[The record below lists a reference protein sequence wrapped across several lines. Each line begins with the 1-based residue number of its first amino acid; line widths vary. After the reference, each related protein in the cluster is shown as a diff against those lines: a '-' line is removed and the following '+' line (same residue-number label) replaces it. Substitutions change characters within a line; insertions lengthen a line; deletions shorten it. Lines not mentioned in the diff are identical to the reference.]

1 MSRGMRSGARAIAR
15 LALLGLAACGMPA
28 LPWSAPPASALDLK
42 LSLAGAGS
50 VGAAASHGAG
60 PSVALLEPFEVHLDC
75 YRRDGVEV
83 DWAPKVEGADFQ
95 AEIEALPE
103 MPFGPGHWRR
113 TTLRL
118 RALRGPGELTLP
130 AFTVRARDGSI
141 AATTE
146 PLVVTVTSVLGDRGG
161 AIEAPSDL
169 LVPAPRWPYYAG
181 AATVA
186 ALLLGLAW
194 HRWPRRPRPRPAA
207 AVQLPAHVEAL
218 RALARLEHAPRTT
231 QAHVE
236 AFYVDLSQVL
246 RVYLERRFGLR
257 APERTT
263 EEFLRE
269 LDAGDQL
276 AREHRG
282 ELQQFLQRCDLVKFA
297 AQVPDEAAHRSTF
310 QLALAFVERTR
321 ADRAAGG
328 AAGVPAAAAANAHE
342 VSP

>member
-1 MSRGMRSGARAIAR
+1 M
-15 LALLGLAACGMPA
+15 LLGLAACGMPA
-28 LPWSAPPASALDLK
+28 LPWSEPPASALELK
-42 LSLAGAGS
+42 LSWYGAGS
-50 VGAAASHGAG
+50 ASTSSGKSAG
-60 PSVALLEPFEVHLDC
+60 PSVALLEPFVVCLDC
-75 YRRDGVEV
+75 FRRDDVAI

-103 MPFGPGHWRR
+103 LPFGPGHWRR
-113 TTLRL
+113 TMLRL

-141 AATTE
+141 AASTE
-146 PLVVTVTSVLGDRGG
+146 PLVVKVTSVLGDRGG

-169 LVPAPRWPYYAG
+169 LAPAPRWPYYAG
-181 AATVA
+181 AATAA

-194 HRWPRRPRPRPAA
+194 RRWPRRAGPRPAD

-231 QAHVE
+231 PAQIE

-276 AREHRG
+276 ARDHRG
-282 ELQQFLQRCDLVKFA
+282 ALQQFLQRCDLVKFA

-321 ADRAAGG
+321 ADRVGGGVAA
-328 AAGVPAAAAANAHE
+328 AVPGAAAANASE
-342 VSP
+342 ATP